1 MPDAAEAELLSEGER
16 EAVEVWYSR
25 RRRRHRRWSGGGRR
39 HVIRASRQNNGG
51 KKIMATS
58 FDSTRLLL
66 FLAGAKLSMCLP
78 KRYQMVPKNSSS

>member
-39 HVIRASRQNNGG
+39 HS
-51 KKIMATS
+51 S
-58 FDSTRLLL
+58 FE
-66 FLAGAKLSMCLP
+66 AK
-78 KRYQMVPKNSSS
+78 